1 MPRFGD
7 GEGGPEPKPSPRA
20 HSRQVRAPYISPYLP
35 TSRARCELMPGGS
48 LLDKHERLRR
58 QSKAGPI
65 PLPQTAE
72 LLGEMRQIAG
82 AMAHLHLKRILH
94 RDLKSA
100 NVLYGARPCRHARP
114 AASALSP
121 PPPWFCAYGPGVPA
135 SHARWCRRLRA
146 ACPDGDGGGGWWV
159 VVVVV
164 VGVGGRG
171 GPCIPRVPTQ
181 LLLRDPLRAYACAR
195 ASGIPGTYLAP
206 QAATGGCVWR
216 TSASCATTSP
226 TRWRR

>member
-35 TSRARCELMPGGS
+35 TPRARCELMPGGS

-100 NVLYGARPCRHARP
+100 NVLYGARPRRHARP

-121 PPPWFCAYGPGVPA
+121 PPPWDCAYGLGVPA

-146 ACPDGDGGGGWWV
+146 ACPDGDGGGGWWAV

-164 VGVGGRG
+164 VGGRG
-171 GPCIPRVPTQ
+171 RAVHTP
-181 LLLRDPLRAYACAR
+181 RAYY
-195 ASGIPGTYLAP
+195 S
-206 QAATGGCVWR
+206 
-216 TSASCATTSP
+216 TT
-226 TRWRR
+226 T